1 MKAVLRFGVG
11 LLACA
16 VLGLAASAQD
26 ATPAAPPEAGT
37 VREDEF
43 GISQVYVPA
52 GCFLMGTSD
61 EEAEYAATLPG
72 PSWPRDR
79 VATEQP
85 QHEVC
90 LSAGYWIDQY
100 EVTNAAFQAFV
111 DAGGYTTPELWSED
125 GLKWLN
131 RQRVQFLPARCEAND
146 GENYPRACI
155 TWYEAE
161 AYATWRGGSLP
172 TEAQWEYAAR
182 GPESFIFPWGD
193 EWDALRANVS
203 NSTDTEEVGSYPDG
217 VSWVGAHDMA
227 GNLMEWVSDWIRT
240 GYEAESV
247 TDPTGPETGTRKA
260 EKGGWWGS
268 NPIVARSAYQ
278 HFEDAPTY
286 KDHHIGVRIVTA
298 AVTVTEE

>member
-1 MKAVLRFGVG
+1 MKIYRFGMG

-16 VLGLAASAQD
+16 ALVMAVTAQD
-26 ATPAAPPEAGT
+26 ATPEAPPEAGD

-43 GISQVYVPA
+43 GISQVYVPS

-61 EEAEYAATLPG
+61 SEAEYALTLPA
-72 PSWPRDR
+72 PSWSTARIH
-79 VATEQP
+79 TEQV
-85 QHEVC
+85 QHEAC

-100 EVTNAAFQAFV
+100 EVTNTAFQAFV
-111 DAGGYTTPELWSED
+111 DAGGYTTPEFWSED

-146 GENYPRACI
+146 GADYPRACI

-161 AYATWRGGSLP
+161 AYATWRGGTLP

-182 GPESFIFPWGD
+182 GAESLVYPWGN

-203 NSTDTEEVGSYPDG
+203 NSSDTKAVGRYEDG
-217 VSWVGAHDMA
+217 VSWVGAYDLS
-227 GNLMEWVSDWIRT
+227 GNVMEWVSDWVRPE
-240 GYEAESV
+240 YAAESV

-260 EKGGWWGS
+260 
-268 NPIVARSAYQ
+268 
-278 HFEDAPTY
+278 
-286 KDHHIGVRIVTA
+286 
-298 AVTVTEE
+298 